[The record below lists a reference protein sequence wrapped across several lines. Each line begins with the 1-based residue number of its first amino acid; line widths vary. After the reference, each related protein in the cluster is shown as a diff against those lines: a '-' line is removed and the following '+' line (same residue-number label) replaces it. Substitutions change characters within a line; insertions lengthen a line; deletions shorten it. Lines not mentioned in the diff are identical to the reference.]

1 MKLKSLVD
9 LVCAELQRDD
19 CSCFVKPDFSLFIE
33 ELNDD
38 NDGGKMLRTRIGWK
52 IHFWLIN
59 AGMWVRS
66 EKGRKRGKEP
76 GRAERIHA

>member
-38 NDGGKMLRTRIGWK
+38 NDGGKMLRTRIG
-52 IHFWLIN
+52 
-59 AGMWVRS
+59 
-66 EKGRKRGKEP
+66 
-76 GRAERIHA
+76 